1 LLQKPASFLATED
14 QGIVKVFVTRRN
26 NYCFGGGWH
35 SSMLLEGAAGEV
47 AGFEAEWMEELCGK
61 SDCLMLSSA
70 PVDMD
75 DVEEIQKKMAS

>member
-1 LLQKPASFLATED
+1 MLNSEVSLNGVRWSS
-14 QGIVKVFVTRRN
+14 
-26 NYCFGGGWH
+26 GGGWH